1 MSQWIDKEFMN
12 KFLQFFQ
19 SYFFQMV
26 WRAIYIPLS
35 GIFILKFYYT
45 ECSVTDNKRDRRTKG
60 DSTWKKQIENRMG

>member
-1 MSQWIDKEFMN
+1 MN

-60 DSTWKKQIENRMG
+60 DSTY